1 MKTGIFLSYKG
12 LGANLLHLSYC
23 HEIAKKFGPI
33 TLITLNPKLKDILID
48 DPNFKEIIYLDN
60 YHKKFLDVFKLSI
73 FFKNLHLNN
82 LFIFYPSLR
91 YFLSAKIAGI
101 EKVYNYPLFSKKNL
115 HLVKVAKK
123 FTEKYLNIKD
133 CPTETQ
139 ILVDSKKIEK
149 LKKNDLKKI
158 LLGIG
163 SSGPTTKWGYKNFI
177 KLIKKL
183 NTSHKFY
190 FYLLCGP
197 SEEDDAQKIIQEIG
211 KSYCESLSNKDI
223 SELKNYISLC
233 DLYIG
238 NDSFGHHISSQM
250 GKPSFI
256 ILLDTPRAYSDYSV
270 NQNRILPPNVGIDEV
285 THDSKF
291 DPDSISVDMVFNAI
305 KKFI

>member
-33 TLITLNPKLKDILID
+33 TLITLNPKLKEVLTD
-48 DPNFKEIIYLDN
+48 DPNIKDIIYLN
-60 YHKKFLDVFKLSI
+60 EFHKKFFDIFNLSS
-73 FFKNLHLNN
+73 FLKNLNLDN

-101 EKVYNYPLFSKKNL
+101 KKIYSYPLFVKKNL
-115 HLVKVAKK
+115 HLVRAAKK
-123 FTEKYLNIKD
+123 FTEKSLNIKD

-139 ILVDSKKIEK
+139 IIVNKKKIEK
-149 LKKNDLKKI
+149 FKNDNKKNI
-158 LLGIG
+158 ILGIG
-163 SSGPTTKWGYKNFI
+163 SSGPTTKWGYKNYI
-177 KLIKKL
+177 ELIKEL
-183 NTSHKFY
+183 NKNNNFY

-197 SEEDDAQKIIQEIG
+197 NENDDAEKIIQEIG
-211 KSYCESLSNKDI
+211 KTYCRSLSNKSI
-223 SELKNYISLC
+223 SEVKNYILLS

-256 ILLDTPRAYSDYSV
+256 ILLDTPRAYSDYSI
-270 NQNRILPPNVGIDEV
+270 NQNRILPPNINIDEIS
-285 THDSKF
+285 HNSKF
-291 DPDSISVDMVFNAI
+291 DPNLISVDMIMERI